1 MNELSQ
7 VLPDSV
13 DFKTKAVTVKEI
25 LALENEILRHPQV
38 ELPLTH
44 DFINGVYARS
54 MFIRAGT
61 VLTGA
66 VHAFD
71 CFSVIRYGDLI
82 IYTEDGMKEV
92 HAGDMIPSVAG
103 VKRAGY
109 AQTDTLITGFMANPT
124 NETDLDK
131 LWEMYTRPNN
141 ELLNQNNTDL
151 LENK

>member
-7 VLPDSV
+7 ILPDSV

-44 DFINGVYARS
+44 DFIDGVYARS